1 MVWTNHTKHETA
13 AVDGK
18 RAIRAIGSAKRRA
31 HAIVGVAPIRLAPPT
46 GNLANGDC
54 TLPARCKL
62 RRETWSSAGQQ
73 PLPNAW
79 AYGRCSILRR
89 HGRAYARNASGR
101 STYQTPST

>member
-1 MVWTNHTKHETA
+1 MVGTSNTQHETTA
-13 AVDGK
+13 ADGK

-62 RRETWSSAGQQ
+62 RRETSSSAGQQ

-79 AYGRCSILRR
+79 AYGRFSILPRR
-89 HGRAYARNASGR
+89 GRVYARNANGR
-101 STYQTPST
+101 STYP